1 MFEPEPSQHE
11 PNPERTFV
19 SDAVSEETSGSA
31 SPTDMSI
38 SDVLPASSE
47 TGGAPSFRPPTPIV
61 PADAPLR
68 KDARPERA
76 ANDARPAPLAPGT
89 RLEDF
94 QIVQLLGRGAFGNVY
109 LARQLSLDRMVAL
122 KVSANRGSEGRTMAR
137 LEHQHIVQVFSETVE
152 RATNQRLL
160 CMQLI
165 PGLGLEKLIPKLHE
179 QTTSEGTASPRWNG
193 RHLLAT
199 IDASKS
205 VPPALDALA
214 LKDREALERMND
226 MEVVAWF
233 GGRLAEALDF
243 AHCNRV
249 LHRDIK
255 PANILVDSYG
265 RPMLA
270 DFNISSHRTDDQ
282 KEQMFGGTFAYMS
295 PEHLDAFNPAN
306 ETHTDAVTSRSDIY
320 SLGLVLHQMLEGK
333 LAFPLPNRARPMAEM
348 LHGMAEERRAK
359 RPVCHEGMP
368 GSRKTLERSI
378 GRCLEPAPAD
388 RFASGSDLA
397 EQLDGC
403 RRMRQ
408 IEMRLPPM
416 PRLLR
421 GALKRP
427 FVWIILLV
435 IVPQFIA
442 SIVNFGFNFSQIVR
456 KEVSP
461 HREFFK
467 MVAIVYNLIVYT
479 GAITLFVITIR
490 PVLQCWRAL
499 EGSEPISDEQVTI
512 ARQKALRLPIWFVG
526 ITAVGWYTGGE
537 LLPLIVKVF
546 SPENSIAHFMM
557 SHLVSGLIA
566 MAYSLC
572 GTLFVVLRVLYPAM
586 WIDTRE
592 ITATARRELKPVS
605 LWLSVAQYL
614 AGAIPLATAA
624 FLLIK
629 GDTDAIAFRMLAAAL
644 IGLGILGFFLANTL
658 MRQMAQ
664 IIDLMTKRVT
674 REPGAEDLVTRI

>member
-1 MFEPEPSQHE
+1 
-11 PNPERTFV
+11 
-19 SDAVSEETSGSA
+19 
-31 SPTDMSI
+31 
-38 SDVLPASSE
+38 
-47 TGGAPSFRPPTPIV
+47 
-61 PADAPLR
+61 
-68 KDARPERA
+68 
-76 ANDARPAPLAPGT
+76 
-89 RLEDF
+89 
-94 QIVQLLGRGAFGNVY
+94 
-109 LARQLSLDRMVAL
+109 
-122 KVSANRGSEGRTMAR
+122 MAR

-152 RATNQRLL
+152 KATNERLL

-165 PGLGLEKLIPKLHE
+165 PGIGLEKLIPKLHE
-179 QTTSEGTASPRWNG
+179 RSGSEDGVPARWNG
-193 RHLLAT
+193 RQLLAI

-243 AHCNRV
+243 AHGNRV

-270 DFNISSHRTDDQ
+270 DFNISSHRTEDQ
-282 KEQMFGGTFAYMS
+282 REEMFGGTFAYMS

-306 ETHTDAVTSRSDIY
+306 DTQTDAVTAQSDIY

-333 LAFPLPNRARPMAEM
+333 LVFPLPNRARPMAEM
-348 LHGMAEERRAK
+348 LHEMADERRAK
-359 RPVCHEGMP
+359 RPICHEGRP

-408 IEMRLPPM
+408 IEMRLPPV
-416 PRLLR
+416 PKLLR

-427 FVWIILLV
+427 FVWMILLV
-435 IVPQFIA
+435 LVPQFAA
-442 SIVNFGFNFSQIVR
+442 SVVNFGFNFSQIVR

-467 MVAIVYNLIVYT
+467 MVAIIYNLIVYT

-490 PVLQCWRAL
+490 PVLKCWRAL
-499 EGSEPISDEQVTI
+499 EGCEPISDEQVAI

-537 LLPLIVKVF
+537 VLPLIVKIF
-546 SPENSIAHFMM
+546 SPENPIAHFMM

-586 WIDTRE
+586 WVDTRE
-592 ITATARRELKPVS
+592 ITSTARRELMPVS
-605 LWLSVAQYL
+605 FWLSLAQYL

-629 GDTDAIAFRMLAAAL
+629 GDTDATAFRMLAAAL

-658 MRQMAQ
+658 MRQLSQ
-664 IIDLMTKRVT
+664 IIDLMTKRVA